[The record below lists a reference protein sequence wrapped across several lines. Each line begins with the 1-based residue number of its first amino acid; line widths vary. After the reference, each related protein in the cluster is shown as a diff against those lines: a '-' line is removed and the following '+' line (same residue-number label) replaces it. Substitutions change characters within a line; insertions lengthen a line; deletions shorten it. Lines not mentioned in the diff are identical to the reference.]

1 MREFIQRFMHTHE
14 CRLLIVMT
22 VMVVLLST
30 FTSEFATLQNLLDI
44 LGSTAFIG
52 ILAAGLLVVII
63 TGGIDLSFA
72 ATASITQFAAL
83 TVANYIG
90 IGWVGVFAIALSLGI
105 VLGFI
110 NGLLVNTLRT
120 SALIIT
126 IATLNVFF
134 GILLTVTGGADIF
147 MLPDWFNTGFE
158 FVFHTDAQ
166 GIEYAVNFQIIALL
180 LAFVGTWLLL
190 NMSNTGRQIY
200 AMGGNPDAAQRVGF
214 NVYRLNML
222 VYGYMGAL
230 AGIASLVQ
238 AQLAQSVSPTAL
250 VGREL
255 DVVAAV
261 VIGGASLMGGS
272 GTVLGTVL
280 GLALI
285 AIMQNGLI
293 LLGISSYWSMFS
305 TGLVIIAAMI
315 MMAKKTRKR
324 RKLTEQGAVS

>member
-1 MREFIQRFMHTHE
+1 MRDFFQRFIHTHE
-14 CRLLIVMT
+14 CRLLIVIT
-22 VMVVLLST
+22 LMVVFLTL
-30 FTSEFATLQNLLDI
+30 FTPEFASLQNLVDV
-44 LGSTAFIG
+44 LGATSFTG

-72 ATASITQFAAL
+72 AVASITQFTAL
-83 TVANYIG
+83 TVANHFG
-90 IGWVGVFAIALSLGI
+90 IGWVGVFAIAIGLG
-105 VLGFI
+105 VALGLI
-110 NGLLVNTLRT
+110 NGLLVNSLRT

-147 MLPDWFNTGFE
+147 ALPDWFTAGFE
-158 FVFHTDAQ
+158 FVFYTDAQ
-166 GIEYAVNFQIIALL
+166 GIPYAVNFQIIALFFIFL
-180 LAFVGTWLLL
+180 LTWLLL
-190 NMSNTGRQIY
+190 NRSNVGRQIY

-230 AGIASLVQ
+230 AGVASLVQ
-238 AQLAQSVSPTAL
+238 AQLVQSVSPTAL

-261 VIGGASLMGGS
+261 VIGGASLTGGS
-272 GTVLGTVL
+272 GTVMGTVL

-285 AIMQNGLI
+285 AILQNGLI
-293 LLGISSYWSMFS
+293 LLGVSSYWSLFS

-315 MMAKKTRKR
+315 MMARETRKR
-324 RKLTEQGAVS
+324 HKQAEAGAVS

>member
-1 MREFIQRFMHTHE
+1 MRDFFQRFIHTHE
-14 CRLLIVMT
+14 CRLLIVLT
-22 VMVVLLST
+22 LMVIFLTL
-30 FTSEFATLQNLLDI
+30 FTPEFASLQNLVDV
-44 LGSTAFIG
+44 LGATSFIG
-52 ILAAGLLVVII
+52 ILAVGLLVVII
-63 TGGIDLSFA
+63 TGGIDISFA

-83 TVANYIG
+83 TVANHYG
-90 IGWVGVFAIALSLGI
+90 IGWVGVFAIAVGLG
-105 VLGFI
+105 VALGLI
-110 NGLLVNTLRT
+110 NGLLVNSLRT

-147 MLPDWFNTGFE
+147 ALPDWFTAGFE
-158 FVFHTDAQ
+158 FVFHTDAD
-166 GIEYAVNFQIIALL
+166 GIPYAVNFQIIAMF
-180 LAFVGTWLLL
+180 LAFLLTWLLL
-190 NMSNTGRQIY
+190 NRSNVGRQIY

-238 AQLAQSVSPTAL
+238 AQLVQSVSPTAL

-261 VIGGASLMGGS
+261 VIGGASLTGGS

-285 AIMQNGLI
+285 AILQNGLI
-293 LLGISSYWSMFS
+293 LLGVSSYWSLFS
-305 TGLVIIAAMI
+305 TGLVIITAMI
-315 MMAKKTRKR
+315 MMARETRKR
-324 RKLTEQGAVS
+324 HKQAEPGVAS

>member
-1 MREFIQRFMHTHE
+1 MRDYLHRFIHTHE
-14 CRLLIVMT
+14 CRLLVVLT
-22 VMVVLLST
+22 VMIVFLAA
-30 FTSEFATLQNLLDI
+30 FTSEFATLQNLLDVT
-44 LGSTAFIG
+44 GATAFIG
-52 ILAAGLLVVII
+52 IMAAGLLVVII

-72 ATASITQFAAL
+72 ATASITQYAAL
-83 TVANYIG
+83 TLANHMG
-90 IGWVGVFAIALSLGI
+90 VGWTGVFAVAVGLGI
-105 VLGFI
+105 LLGFI
-110 NGLLVNTLRT
+110 NGLLVNSLRT

-147 MLPDWFNTGFE
+147 MLPDWFNAGFE
-158 FVFHTDAQ
+158 FLFHTDAQ
-166 GIEYAVNFQIIALL
+166 GNTYALNLQIIALVM
-180 LAFVGTWLLL
+180 AFVLTWLLL

-200 AMGGNPDAAQRVGF
+200 AIGGNPDAAQRVGF
-214 NVYRLNML
+214 NVFKLNML

-230 AGIASLVQ
+230 AGVASLVQ

-261 VIGGASLMGGS
+261 VIGGASLMGGKGTVM
-272 GTVLGTVL
+272 GTVLGV
-280 GLALI
+280 ALI

-293 LLGISSYWSMFS
+293 LLGVSSYWSLFS

-315 MMAKKTRKR
+315 MMARETRKQN
-324 RKLTEQGAVS
+324 KLVDEGAVA

>member
-1 MREFIQRFMHTHE
+1 MRDFFQRFIPTHE
-14 CRLLIVMT
+14 CRLLIVITLM
-22 VMVVLLST
+22 VLLLAFST
-30 FTSEFATLQNLLDI
+30 PEFASLQNLVDV
-44 LGSTAFIG
+44 LGATAFTG

-72 ATASITQFAAL
+72 AVASITQFVAL
-83 TVANYIG
+83 TVANHFG
-90 IGWVGVFAIALSLGI
+90 IGWVGVFAIAVGLGV
-105 VLGFI
+105 VLGLI
-110 NGLLVNTLRT
+110 NGLLVNALRT

-147 MLPDWFNTGFE
+147 ALPDWFTAGFE
-158 FVFHTDAQ
+158 FVFYTDAQ
-166 GIEYAVNFQIIALL
+166 GTPYTINFQIMALFLVFL
-180 LAFVGTWLLL
+180 LTWLLL
-190 NMSNTGRQIY
+190 NRSNVGRQIY

-238 AQLAQSVSPTAL
+238 AQLVQSVSPTAL

-261 VIGGASLMGGS
+261 VIGGASLTGGS

-285 AIMQNGLI
+285 AILQNGLI
-293 LLGISSYWSMFS
+293 LLGVSSYWSLFS

-315 MMAKKTRKR
+315 MMARETRKR
-324 RKLTEQGAVS
+324 HKQAEAGVVP

>member
-1 MREFIQRFMHTHE
+1 MRDFFQRFIHTHE
-14 CRLLIVMT
+14 CRLLIVIT
-22 VMVVLLST
+22 LMVIFLTL
-30 FTSEFATLQNLLDI
+30 FTPEFASLQNLVDV
-44 LGSTAFIG
+44 LGATSFIG
-52 ILAAGLLVVII
+52 ILAVGLLVVII
-63 TGGIDLSFA
+63 TGGIDISFA

-83 TVANYIG
+83 TVANHYG
-90 IGWVGVFAIALSLGI
+90 IGWVGVFAIAVGLG
-105 VLGFI
+105 VALGLI
-110 NGLLVNTLRT
+110 NGLLVNSLRT

-147 MLPDWFNTGFE
+147 ALPDWFTAGFE
-158 FVFHTDAQ
+158 FVFHTDAD
-166 GIEYAVNFQIIALL
+166 GIPYAVNFQIIAMF
-180 LAFVGTWLLL
+180 LAFLLTWLLL
-190 NMSNTGRQIY
+190 NRSNVGRQIY

-238 AQLAQSVSPTAL
+238 AQLVQSVSPTAL

-261 VIGGASLMGGS
+261 VIGGASLTGGS

-285 AIMQNGLI
+285 AILQNGLI
-293 LLGISSYWSMFS
+293 LLGVSSYWSLFS
-305 TGLVIIAAMI
+305 TGLVIITAMI
-315 MMAKKTRKR
+315 MMARETRKR
-324 RKLTEQGAVS
+324 HKQA

>member
-1 MREFIQRFMHTHE
+1 MRDFLQRFIHTHE
-14 CRLLIVMT
+14 CRLLAVMT
-22 VMVVLLST
+22 VMILFLSL
-30 FTSEFATLQNLLDI
+30 FTTEFATLQNVLDI
-44 LGSTAFIG
+44 TGATAFVG
-52 ILAAGLLVVII
+52 IMAAGLLVVII

-72 ATASITQFAAL
+72 ATASIAQYAAL
-83 TVANYIG
+83 TLANHMG
-90 IGWVGVFAIALSLGI
+90 IGWTGVFSVAIGLGI

-134 GILLTVTGGADIF
+134 GVLLTVTGGADIF
-147 MLPDWFNTGFE
+147 MLPDWFNAGFE
-158 FVFHTDAQ
+158 FVFYTDSE
-166 GIEYAVNFQIIALL
+166 GYTYALNFQIIALV
-180 LAFVGTWLLL
+180 LAFVATWLLL

-200 AMGGNPDAAQRVGF
+200 ATGGNPDAAQRVGF
-214 NVYRLNML
+214 NVFKLNML

-230 AGIASLVQ
+230 AGVAALVQ

-261 VIGGASLMGGS
+261 VIGGASLMGGK
-272 GTVLGTVL
+272 GTVMGTILGV
-280 GLALI
+280 ALI

-293 LLGISSYWSMFS
+293 LLGVSSYWSLLS

-315 MMAKKTRKR
+315 MMARETRKQN
-324 RKLTEQGAVS
+324 KLIVQGAV

>member
-1 MREFIQRFMHTHE
+1 MRDFFSRFIHTHE
-14 CRLLIVMT
+14 CRLLIVLT
-22 VMVVLLST
+22 LMVTLLT
-30 FTSEFATLQNLLDI
+30 LFTPEFATLQNLVDV

-72 ATASITQFAAL
+72 AMASITQYTAL
-83 TVANYIG
+83 TVANHFG
-90 IGWVGVFAIALSLGI
+90 IGWGGVFAIAVGLGI
-105 VLGFI
+105 ALGLI
-110 NGLLVNTLRT
+110 NSLLVNSLRT

-147 MLPDWFNTGFE
+147 ALPDWFSAGFE
-158 FVFHTDAQ
+158 FVFYTDAQ
-166 GIEYAVNFQIIALL
+166 QIPYAINFQIIALFL
-180 LAFVGTWLLL
+180 VFVLTWLLL
-190 NMSNTGRQIY
+190 NRSNVGRQIY

-230 AGIASLVQ
+230 AGVASLVQ
-238 AQLAQSVSPTAL
+238 AQLVQSVSPTAL

-261 VIGGASLMGGS
+261 VIGGASLTGGS

-285 AIMQNGLI
+285 AILQNGLI
-293 LLGISSYWSMFS
+293 LLGVSSYWSLFS
-305 TGLVIIAAMI
+305 TGLVIVAAMI
-315 MMAKKTRKR
+315 MMARETRKR
-324 RKLTEQGAVS
+324 HKQAEAGAVS